1 MSRGF
6 KVPINLVGLTTDP
19 STASA
24 GDIYFNVTSSKI
36 RYYTSTGWQDVG
48 SGTGGGGT
56 LNHTHDYNGNPIAGV
71 GSLVGTTS
79 FGAGVPNND
88 NGFENDLYI
97 DITNLDIYKKG
108 PSIWAAPTEINVY
121 TKGEISSL
129 LANKQD
135 KISGVSDTEIGY
147 LDGVTSAIQTQ
158 LDSKLSTANLA
169 EAAQDAVAGAI
180 VAGTGITQTYDDAG
194 NTITIAVD
202 TTSIQARVA
211 NVSDT
216 EIGYLDGVTS
226 GIQTQLNTKSPL
238 ASPTFTGTPS
248 APTAA
253 VNTNTTQIA
262 TTAFVGTAVGSVS
275 QALTNFQSSSTNT
288 FVAVAL
294 LGVADGVATL
304 DSTGNVPY
312 SQLGNIGSS
321 FASTS
326 ALSDVEALALA
337 GL

>member
-1 MSRGF
+1 MHDASKYF
-6 KVPINLVGLTTDP
+6 TLFVKTILSDFFINKCVL
-19 STASA
+19 
-24 GDIYFNVTSSKI
+24 
-36 RYYTSTGWQDVG
+36 DVG

-56 LNHTHDYNGNPIAGV
+56 LNHTHDYDGNPIAGV

-129 LANKQD
+129 LNNKQD

-147 LDGVTSAIQTQ
+147 LDGVTSSIQTQ
-158 LDSKLSTANLA
+158 LNSKLSTANLA

-216 EIGYLDGVTS
+216 GPTS
-226 GIQTQLNTKSPL
+226 SPISL
-238 ASPTFTGTPS
+238 AICSLSPC
-248 APTAA
+248 AA
-253 VNTNTTQIA
+253 IP
-262 TTAFVGTAVGSVS
+262 VGTAKAAGAVNVGDSRPLAAPGAFVK
-275 QALTNFQSSSTNT
+275 ALPTRPAPKNGPNEPTPSPS
-288 FVAVAL
+288 FVENL
-294 LGVADGVATL
+294 
-304 DSTGNVPY
+304 
-312 SQLGNIGSS
+312 
-321 FASTS
+321 S
-326 ALSDVEALALA
+326 A
-337 GL
+337 